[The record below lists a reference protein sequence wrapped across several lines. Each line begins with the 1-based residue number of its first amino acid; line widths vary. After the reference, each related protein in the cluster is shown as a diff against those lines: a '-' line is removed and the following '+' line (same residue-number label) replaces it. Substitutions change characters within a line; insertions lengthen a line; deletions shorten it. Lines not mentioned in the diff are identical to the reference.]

1 MEVILWLLAQS
12 SALSGS
18 QVSVRCAGNFGLDV
32 SVSLTLCITSSL
44 HQHFKDVFGEIV
56 CIEYKYNLTCVSS
69 FVSCDLMLP
78 FHLLMRK
85 FSINLLKLASIMFVL
100 DHVAS

>member
-1 MEVILWLLAQS
+1 MY
-12 SALSGS
+12 
-18 QVSVRCAGNFGLDV
+18 
-32 SVSLTLCITSSL
+32 
-44 HQHFKDVFGEIV
+44 HFLPPPTVLKIVFGEIV
-56 CIEYKYNLTCVSS
+56 RIEYKYNLTCVSS